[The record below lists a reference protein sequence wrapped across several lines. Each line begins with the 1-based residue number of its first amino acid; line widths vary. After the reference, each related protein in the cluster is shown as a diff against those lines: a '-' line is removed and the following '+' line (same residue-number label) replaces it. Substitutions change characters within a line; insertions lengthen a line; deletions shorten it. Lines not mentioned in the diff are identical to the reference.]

1 MLCDLVITFSGWDI
15 PVQGTGTHAFGVYIV
30 VYIELGRNETF
41 IVCLSCNEGLVPFSL
56 HDTHN
61 LFTEIKKKRS
71 LVCMT
76 EKNFWNCSGDELLKE
91 FKTDS
96 ELAAFLGISR
106 STLSNWNAR
115 NSIDFPLLLGS
126 LDDVDYNW
134 LLTGKGSPAHHSKF
148 CDNDLVQGEVEILHT
163 PKTTDPMDDRS
174 VTLYDIS
181 AAANLKTL
189 LADRPQY
196 ALGRIVIPNIP
207 VCDGAVY
214 VSGDSMYPIL
224 KSGDIV
230 GFKSIR
236 DFTDVIYGEMYLV
249 SFERGGDEYLAVK
262 YVNHSERPD
271 CIRLVSYNNHHDPMD
286 LPLAAVNAMAIVK
299 FSIRKNMMM

>member
-1 MLCDLVITFSGWDI
+1 M
-15 PVQGTGTHAFGVYIV
+15 QHATVSSPFMEDGKQYINASHRINR
-30 VYIELGRNETF
+30 YLKAIGKELG
-41 IVCLSCNEGLVPFSL
+41 LSVPLTHYVARHSWASAARSKNIPISVISEGMG
-56 HDTHN
+56 H
-61 LFTEIKKKRS
+61 
-71 LVCMT
+71 
-76 EKNFWNCSGDELLKE
+76 
-91 FKTDS
+91 DS
-96 ELAAFLGISR
+96 ETTTRIYL
-106 STLSNWNAR
+106 
-115 NSIDFPLLLGS
+115 
-126 LDDVDYNW
+126 
-134 LLTGKGSPAHHSKF
+134 GKGSPAHHSKF

>member
-1 MLCDLVITFSGWDI
+1 MANDKDPVFCAADI
-15 PVQGTGTHAFGVYIV
+15 
-30 VYIELGRNETF
+30 
-41 IVCLSCNEGLVPFSL
+41 
-56 HDTHN
+56 
-61 LFTEIKKKRS
+61 IKRAK
-71 LVCMT
+71 LA
-76 EKNFWNCSGDELLKE
+76 KE

-271 CIRLVSYNNHHDPMD
+271 CILNIVDGTNLERNLYLTTQLTELGSQCNGHREVLDKEEYDDVEGGIITGNFVRK
-286 LPLAAVNAMAIVK
+286 LLARIV
-299 FSIRKNMMM
+299 

>member
-1 MLCDLVITFSGWDI
+1 MANDQDCVFCTADI
-15 PVQGTGTHAFGVYIV
+15 V
-30 VYIELGRNETF
+30 
-41 IVCLSCNEGLVPFSL
+41 
-56 HDTHN
+56 
-61 LFTEIKKKRS
+61 KRAK
-71 LVCMT
+71 LA
-76 EKNFWNCSGDELLKE
+76 KG

-96 ELAAFLGISR
+96 ELAAFLSISR

-115 NSIDFPLLLGS
+115 NSIDFPLLLGR

-134 LLTGKGSPAHHSKF
+134 LLTGKGSPARHSKF
-148 CDNDLVQGEVEILHT
+148 CNSDLAWGEVEILHT
-163 PKTTDPMDDRS
+163 PKTADPVDDRS

-196 ALGRIVIPNIP
+196 ELGKILIPNVP
-207 VCDGAVY
+207 RCDGAIY

-230 GFKSIR
+230 GFKSIY
-236 DFTDVIYGEMYLV
+236 DFNDVIYGEMYLV
-249 SFERGGDEYLAVK
+249 SFQRGGDEYLAVK
-262 YVNHSERPD
+262 YVNHSEQLD
-271 CIRLVSYNNHHDPMD
+271 CIRLVSYNAHHDPMD